1 MPLSLYVLM
10 REQKVVVDSVVP
22 HEGFARLLPNI
33 PMESAHEARALTSSR
48 LAPDDLEALLY
59 DWHNSHSLVGQQADI
74 GYWLD
79 ETRAS
84 DRILV
89 LGAGTGRVA
98 APLAARGTA
107 IVVALD
113 LSLARL
119 ARIPAMPRLARVCAD
134 MTAIPLSAGFDSV
147 VVPYSAF
154 QLLRTRA
161 DRLEALRV
169 AAGALSSRGVLHIDV
184 STSFDSRP
192 DSGPQVTLAEF
203 CPELGEI
210 VTEVT
215 ECTRDADSLVL
226 CKEFRDEA
234 GDLVCAVEERWSK
247 FASIDFGGLL
257 GEAGLQV
264 AGIDHGYG
272 GGRSAHR
279 RVLHASRASQVAE
292 AGRGGA

>member
-134 MTAIPLSAGFDSV
+134 MTAIPLSAASTAWW
-147 VVPYSAF
+147 SRT
-154 QLLRTRA
+154 LRSSCYGLARTGWRHSGWRRA
-161 DRLEALRV
+161 PCRV
-169 AAGALSSRGVLHIDV
+169 AASCT
-184 STSFDSRP
+184 ST
-192 DSGPQVTLAEF
+192 
-203 CPELGEI
+203 
-210 VTEVT
+210 
-215 ECTRDADSLVL
+215 
-226 CKEFRDEA
+226 
-234 GDLVCAVEERWSK
+234 
-247 FASIDFGGLL
+247 
-257 GEAGLQV
+257 
-264 AGIDHGYG
+264 
-272 GGRSAHR
+272 
-279 RVLHASRASQVAE
+279 
-292 AGRGGA
+292 

>member
-1 MPLSLYVLM
+1 V
-10 REQKVVVDSVVP
+10 
-22 HEGFARLLPNI
+22 
-33 PMESAHEARALTSSR
+33 TSSP

-59 DWHNSHSLVGQQADI
+59 DWHNSYSLVGQQADI

-79 ETRAS
+79 QTRAS

-113 LSLARL
+113 LSHARL
-119 ARIPAMPRLARVCAD
+119 ARIPASPRLARVCAD
-134 MTAIPLSAGFDSV
+134 MTTSTLSVGFDNV
-147 VVPYSAF
+147 VVPYSTF

-161 DRLEALRV
+161 DRLRALRM

-192 DSGPQVTLAEF
+192 DSGPQVTLAKP
-203 CPELGEI
+203 CPELGGI

-215 ECTRDADSLVL
+215 ECIREEDAVVL
-226 CKEFRDEA
+226 RKEFRCEE
-234 GDLVCAVEERWSK
+234 GGLICAVEERWSY
-247 FASIDFGGLL
+247 FVSIDFGGLL
-257 GEAGLQV
+257 GEEGLRV
-264 AGIDHGYG
+264 AGVDHGYG
-272 GGRSAHR
+272 AGRSAHR
-279 RVLHASRASQVAE
+279 RVLHAFRPPPIAE
-292 AGRGGA
+292 ACGGRA

>member
-1 MPLSLYVLM
+1 M
-10 REQKVVVDSVVP
+10 
-22 HEGFARLLPNI
+22 
-33 PMESAHEARALTSSR
+33 TSSP

-74 GYWLD
+74 SYWLN

-98 APLAARGTA
+98 VPLAARGTA
-107 IVVALD
+107 VVVALD

-119 ARIPAMPRLARVCAD
+119 ARVPAMARLARVCAD
-134 MTAIPLSAGFDSV
+134 MTVIPLSGGFDSV

-161 DRLEALRV
+161 DRLLALRA

-192 DSGPQVTLAEF
+192 GSGPRVVLAEL

-210 VTEVT
+210 VTEVA
-215 ECTRDADSLVL
+215 ECTRDADALVL
-226 CKEFRDEA
+226 CKEFR
-234 GDLVCAVEERWSK
+234 
-247 FASIDFGGLL
+247 
-257 GEAGLQV
+257 GEAETWSAPSRSDGPTSPPSTS
-264 AGIDHGYG
+264 G
-272 GGRSAHR
+272 GSFGRRDSG
-279 RVLHASRASQVAE
+279 SRASTTAT
-292 AGRGGA
+292 AGAGQRTGACFTPSARPG